1 MPCSSYIHNYSLCI
15 VMLKQ
20 GLSRDVCVCVRACA
34 CVCVRAHVCGR
45 ENAGA
50 RHMEFI
56 NVLGKLPLPIKNHG
70 FR

>member
-1 MPCSSYIHNYSLCI
+1 MYSYAEAGPQQRC
-15 VMLKQ
+15 
-20 GLSRDVCVCVRACA
+20 VCVCA
-34 CVCVRAHVCGR
+34 RAHVCGR